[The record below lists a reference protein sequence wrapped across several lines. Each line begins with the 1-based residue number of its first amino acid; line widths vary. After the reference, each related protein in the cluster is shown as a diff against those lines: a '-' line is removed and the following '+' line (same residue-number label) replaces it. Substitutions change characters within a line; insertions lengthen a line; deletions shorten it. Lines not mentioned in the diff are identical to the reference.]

1 MYSLNYDNNNK
12 YNKTNYNNYDYKN
25 RNNTKICKYFNSPNG
40 CIYQNKCK
48 FIHLIN
54 DMNIENM
61 NWSNNNKNKY
71 QNKNKH
77 IYMKQNKDFLLF
89 DLYSTHSFNI
99 KNEKI
104 SSISSFPSGKII
116 VASYNKF
123 IKIFDNNFNILQI
136 LTRAHKDAITI
147 IEVKDERKFF
157 SCSWDRCI
165 KIWELK
171 NNDKYY
177 IQQVI
182 NNAHEDIIFHIYF
195 YKDYFII
202 NSQNKIKIWELKK
215 KNYQNILNICNTINI
230 KSILILSDINFLVFS
245 DDKNISFYNLNN
257 FELITNLSKGIIS
270 KGNNIMKR
278 LDKDRFVLLDH
289 QIVILIFSVTEKKI
303 IHQIEFPFSCFD
315 IMVIKEKGIFLLGGN
330 NSDIL
335 VYKSDNYEFI
345 QRIKN
350 SNKNSFE
357 FFFELKGNLIGTF
370 WTDETIKIWSYEN

>member
-1 MYSLNYDNNNK
+1 MG
-12 YNKTNYNNYDYKN
+12 
-25 RNNTKICKYFNSPNG
+25 I
-40 CIYQNKCK
+40 
-48 FIHLIN
+48 
-54 DMNIENM
+54 
-61 NWSNNNKNKY
+61 
-71 QNKNKH
+71 
-77 IYMKQNKDFLLF
+77 
-89 DLYSTHSFNI
+89 
-99 KNEKI
+99 
-104 SSISSFPSGKII
+104 
-116 VASYNKF
+116 
-123 IKIFDNNFNILQI
+123 
-136 LTRAHKDAITI
+136 
-147 IEVKDERKFF
+147 
-157 SCSWDRCI
+157 
-165 KIWELK
+165 
-171 NNDKYY
+171 
-177 IQQVI
+177 
-182 NNAHEDIIFHIYF
+182 
-195 YKDYFII
+195 
-202 NSQNKIKIWELKK
+202 KK

-245 DDKNISFYNLNN
+245 DDINISFYNLNN
-257 FELITNLSKGIIS
+257 FEFITNLSKGIIS